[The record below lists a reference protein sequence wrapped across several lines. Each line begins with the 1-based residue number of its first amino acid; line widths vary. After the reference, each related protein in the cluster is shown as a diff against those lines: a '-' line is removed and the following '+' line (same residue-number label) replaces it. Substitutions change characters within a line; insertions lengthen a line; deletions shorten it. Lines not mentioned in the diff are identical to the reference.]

1 VGSTTVIGSGLKGLL
16 LAALLLLVVVDLGAP
31 LVVRVQ
37 MDATASDAV
46 TASGRTWLR
55 TSDVRAAEA
64 VAVEEAAAGEATL
77 EQFEILPDGRVHV
90 TLTRRVDARIF
101 DRVEQLA
108 TWFDVRV
115 DLTSPGTV
123 L

>member
-1 VGSTTVIGSGLKGLL
+1 MIGPWIKGLL
-16 LAALLLLVVVDLGAP
+16 LAALVLLVVVDMGAP

-46 TASGRTWLR
+46 TAAGRTWLR
-55 TSDVRAAEA
+55 TSNAEAARAVAAE
-64 VAVEEAAAGEATL
+64 EASAGSASL
-77 EQFEILPDGRVHV
+77 EHFEVLADGRVQV
-90 TLTRRVDARIF
+90 TLGRQVDARVF

-108 TWFDVRV
+108 SWFDVRV
-115 DLTSPGTV
+115 RLTSSGTA